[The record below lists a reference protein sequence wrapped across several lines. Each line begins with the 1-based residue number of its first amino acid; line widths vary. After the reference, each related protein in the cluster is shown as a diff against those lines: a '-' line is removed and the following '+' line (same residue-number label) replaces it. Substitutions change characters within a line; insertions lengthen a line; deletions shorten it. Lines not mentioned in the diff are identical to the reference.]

1 MSDLMRE
8 RLKAETDDPAVT
20 VTDSHDGRVRELI
33 LGGSR
38 GNLLTQR
45 LVEEFRDAMRSA
57 AKDRKLK
64 LIVITGEKDHFSYGA
79 DVGEH
84 LPEKIAEVQARAEA
98 LQLKQAELQAAIESL
113 QRAAAQVQIVR
124 GHLSK
129 ATTAL
134 RFARMVLGA

>member
-1 MSDLMRE
+1 MLLALIIAWVVIVVVGSAVAGLRAWRVMKRVKFL
-8 RLKAETDDPAVT
+8 RAEV
-20 VTDSHDGRVRELI
+20 
-33 LGGSR
+33 
-38 GNLLTQR
+38 
-45 LVEEFRDAMRSA
+45 
-57 AKDRKLK
+57 DRKLP
-64 LIVITGEKDHFSYGA
+64 
-79 DVGEH
+79 
-84 LPEKIAEVQARAEA
+84 PEKIAEVQARAEA